1 MPEATERNPPV
12 SFWVISIALLL
23 WGLGGAS
30 IYVAYFVETPEEFA
44 QTAETAAN
52 REAYA
57 EYIENI
63 PYWAIASGIIAAL
76 TRLVGA
82 VGLLLRRAW
91 ALPLYVLSLVFFL
104 AALYRAFVLASVAD
118 VMSGP
123 HIAVELAFLTLSIF
137 AIWFAHKNKSTLV
150 LK

>member
-1 MPEATERNPPV
+1 
-12 SFWVISIALLL
+12 LLL

-76 TRLVGA
+76 TRLIGA

>member
-57 EYIENI
+57 DYIENI

>member
-57 EYIENI
+57 DYIENI
-63 PYWAIASGIIAAL
+63 PYWSIAVGIIAAL